1 MDQLRWSLCPD
12 ARRRLV
18 AANSGFDAES
28 RWAELELWV
37 GLAVMADR
45 LSAPAKVCR
54 AELADVARAAEQVDA
69 ALVGLHAPTCNALWT
84 TLHRAGKLTQAASWF
99 AQVRQDLGVLA
110 SVAREARDAIP
121 GHGGRPPLELQAGA
135 FFYTC
140 AWVERLPPLPER
152 AAIEVA
158 ISRNADKDLVHVPLE
173 APKDNLEKRCVES
186 VKIILREVG
195 LPPGRDVRAIVR
207 KVRAKKPTQK

>member
-37 GLAVMADR
+37 GLALMADR

-54 AELADVARAAEQVDA
+54 AELADVVRAAEQLDA
-69 ALVGLHAPTCNALWT
+69 GLAGLHAPTCNALWT
-84 TLHRAGKLTQAASWF
+84 TLHRAGKLTQAGSWF

-110 SVAREARDAIP
+110 SVARAARDAIP
-121 GHGGRPPLELQAGA
+121 GHGGRPPSSSRTPRSSARAPGSS
-135 FFYTC
+135 
-140 AWVERLPPLPER
+140 AWPR
-152 AAIEVA
+152 AATA
-158 ISRNADKDLVHVPLE
+158 PACGSRSRAMPT
-173 APKDNLEKRCVES
+173 RTS
-186 VKIILREVG
+186 STSRLR
-195 LPPGRDVRAIVR
+195 RR
-207 KVRAKKPTQK
+207 KTNSRSAA